1 MNEHP
6 LTEKQF
12 WALGGLAVLSP
23 LLRLLPGRVCALSGG
38 GAWLSCLVAL
48 VPLGGF
54 AALLHLV
61 RGSGPLGRQLA
72 DRGKCG
78 RLLLALL
85 TVWFWLYGGVLLR
98 SGAERFLTAV
108 NIFRGWLPYGILLLL
123 MAVPA
128 ALHGPKPLFRSAE
141 IFLPVLTAA
150 LALSLIA
157 AVGLMDWSSLKAI
170 PKPGKLMHGAVPL
183 WNLGCG
189 MLFYSGFFRTEESS
203 KLRKYLKWLLRLG
216 LTAAAICAAAAGML
230 GAEVT
235 AKLSQPFFVLLRN
248 LSLSDAF
255 ERFEALIVG
264 MWVLPDFAMLS
275 LLLLISREN
284 AGLALRRH
292 AKVYVLPGALV
303 MLLSAAILGKTLFRL
318 TLWSERIVPVATLIL
333 TISVTVFLFL
343 SNNRKSGSA

>member
-1 MNEHP
+1 MNEQR

-38 GAWLSCLVAL
+38 GAWLSCL
-48 VPLGGF
+48 
-54 AALLHLV
+54 AALLPLTGFALLFYCV
-61 RGSGPLGRQLA
+61 RQRGPLGRQLA
-72 DRGKCG
+72 DRGAAG
-78 RLLLALL
+78 RILLGLL
-85 TVWFWLYGGVLLR
+85 TLWFWLYGGVLLR
-98 SGAERFLTAV
+98 SGAARFVTAMNV
-108 NIFRGWLPYGILLLL
+108 FRSWLPYGILLLL

-128 ALHGPKPLFRSAE
+128 ALKGPKPLFRSAE
-141 IFLPVLTAA
+141 IFLPVLTAV
-150 LALSLIA
+150 LVLSLIA
-157 AVGLMDWSSLKAI
+157 AVGLMDWSPLKTI
-170 PKPGKLMHGAVPL
+170 PKAGKLVHGAVPL

-189 MLFYSGFFRTEESS
+189 MLFYSGFIHTGEPP
-203 KLRKYLKWLLRLG
+203 KLRKHLKWLLRLC
-216 LTAAAICAAAAGML
+216 LTAAAICATAAGML

-275 LLLLISREN
+275 LLLLISRET

>member
-23 LLRLLPGRVCALSGG
+23 LLRLLPGRACALSGG

-48 VPLGGF
+48 APLAGF
-54 AALLHLV
+54 AVLLHPV
-61 RGSGPLGRQLA
+61 RKKGTLGQQLT
-72 DRGKCG
+72 DCG
-78 RLLLALL
+78 RIGQMLLALL
-85 TVWFWLYGGVLLR
+85 TLWFWLYGGVLLR
-98 SGAERFLTAV
+98 SGAARFLTAMNV
-108 NIFRGWLPYGILLLL
+108 FRSWLPYGILLLL

-128 ALHGPKPLFRSAE
+128 ALHGPKPLFRAAE

-150 LALSLIA
+150 LALTLIA
-157 AVGLMDWSSLKAI
+157 AVRLMDWSSLKEI
-170 PKPGKLMHGAVPL
+170 PKPGKLLHGAVPL

-189 MLFYSGFFRTEESS
+189 MLFYSAFFRTEEAPR
-203 KLRKYLKWLLRLG
+203 LRKQLKWLLRLC

-230 GAEVT
+230 GAEVA

-275 LLLLISREN
+275 MLLLLSRET
-284 AGLALRRH
+284 AELAMKKPGRMF
-292 AKVYVLPGALV
+292 VLPSAAV
-303 MLLSAAILGKTLFRL
+303 MLLSAAVLGKTAFRL

-333 TISVTVFLFL
+333 TVSVTVFLLLFKK
-343 SNNRKSGSA
+343 R